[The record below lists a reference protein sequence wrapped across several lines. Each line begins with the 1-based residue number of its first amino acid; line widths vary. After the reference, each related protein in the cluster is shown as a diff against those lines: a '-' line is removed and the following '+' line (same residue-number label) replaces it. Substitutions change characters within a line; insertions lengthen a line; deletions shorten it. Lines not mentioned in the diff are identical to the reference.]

1 MTFTKKQKKKLR
13 QIAIGVALFIVS
25 LLLPLKNFD
34 WYVQIIPYIITYIV
48 LSYKVI
54 KKSFKNILN
63 GNVFDE
69 NFLMVIASIGAFFTG
84 EYPEAVAVMLFF
96 NVGEFFEDYAVN
108 KSRKSIT
115 SLMDI
120 RPDTATIEVD
130 GQLKQVSPEELK
142 IGDVITVSA
151 GEKIAIDGEVI
162 EGSSSVDTSA
172 ITGESVPRSL
182 SVGDKAT
189 SGYINLTG
197 TIKVKTEKLFTDST
211 VSKILDLVENAS
223 SKKAKAEK
231 FITKFA
237 KYYTPIVVILAVL
250 LAILPPI
257 VTHSAF
263 SPWVYRAMTFLV
275 ISCPCALVISVPLGF
290 FGGIGGA
297 SSSGILVKGSNSLET
312 LSTIDTI
319 AFDKT
324 GTLTQG
330 VFEVTEIS
338 PTNKVSK
345 DRLLEV
351 TALAEGY
358 SNHPVSKSLKKAYAK
373 SIDLNRVSE
382 AKEIAGKG
390 ISAKVDGN
398 TIYVGNLSLMNSIGI
413 KCEPSNSI
421 GTIVYVANDTEYL
434 GYIVVSDIVKPSAK
448 TTMERLK
455 SLGIQKTIMLTGD
468 LDAVANAVSKE
479 IGVDEYHAELMP
491 QDKASI
497 VEGLKNEGRKTMFV
511 GDGIN
516 DAPVLALSDVSV
528 AMGGLGSDSAIE
540 ISDIV
545 IMNDDIS
552 KIADAINISKRTLGI
567 VKQNIVFAISVKVIV
582 MILGALGIANIW
594 LAVFADVGVSVI
606 AILNS
611 MRTLKFKN

>member
-1 MTFTKKQKKKLR
+1 MTFTKKQKKKLQ

-69 NFLMVIASIGAFFTG
+69 NFLMVVASIGAFFTG

-237 KYYTPIVVILAVL
+237 KYYTPTVVILAVL

-497 VEGLKNEGRKTMFV
+497 VEGLKNEGRNTMFV

>member
-69 NFLMVIASIGAFFTG
+69 NFLMVVASIGAFFTG

-237 KYYTPIVVILAVL
+237 KYYTPTVVILAVL

-497 VEGLKNEGRKTMFV
+497 VEDLKNEGRKTMFV

>member
-69 NFLMVIASIGAFFTG
+69 NFLMVVASIGAFFTG

-115 SLMDI
+115 SLMNI

-237 KYYTPIVVILAVL
+237 KYYTPTVVILAVL

>member
-69 NFLMVIASIGAFFTG
+69 NFLMVVASIGAFFTG

-172 ITGESVPRSL
+172 ITGESVPRNL

-237 KYYTPIVVILAVL
+237 KYYTPTVVILAVL

-338 PTNKVSK
+338 PTNNVSK

-398 TIYVGNLSLMNSIGI
+398 TIYAGNLSLMNSIGI

>member
-69 NFLMVIASIGAFFTG
+69 NFLMVVASIGAFFTG

-237 KYYTPIVVILAVL
+237 KYYTPTVVILAVL

-324 GTLTQG
+324 GTLTQS

>member
-69 NFLMVIASIGAFFTG
+69 NFLMVVASIGAFFTG

-237 KYYTPIVVILAVL
+237 KYYTPTVVILAVL

-434 GYIVVSDIVKPSAK
+434 GYILVSDIVKPSAK

>member
-69 NFLMVIASIGAFFTG
+69 NFLMVVASIGAFFTG

-237 KYYTPIVVILAVL
+237 KYYTPTVVILAVL

-398 TIYVGNLSLMNSIGI
+398 TIYVGNLSLMNSINI

>member
-69 NFLMVIASIGAFFTG
+69 NFLMVVASIGAFFTG

-237 KYYTPIVVILAVL
+237 KYYTPTVVILAVL